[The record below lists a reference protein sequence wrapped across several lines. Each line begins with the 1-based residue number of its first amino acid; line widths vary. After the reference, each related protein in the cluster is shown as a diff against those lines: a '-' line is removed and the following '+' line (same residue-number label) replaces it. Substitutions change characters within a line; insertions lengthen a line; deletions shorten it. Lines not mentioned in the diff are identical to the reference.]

1 MRGRPPRKEINM
13 EQPQSRFHGKVR
25 VQTGDTIVE
34 INIFD
39 DNREKLYLEVQQA
52 LDQFSNDAMPA
63 EAAQR
68 ELPRASQARA
78 AAAPSPAPK
87 PAPKQQAS
95 APICRDCGEVCKLV
109 RWTDKTSGK
118 AMSRYKCQ
126 HCNTWAPR

>member
-1 MRGRPPRKEINM
+1 M

-39 DNREKLYLEVQQA
+39 DNREKLYQEVQQA
-52 LDQFSNDAMPA
+52 LDQFSNDVMPA

-68 ELPRASQARA
+68 ELPRASQARS

-87 PAPKQQAS
+87 QQTNAPT
-95 APICRDCGEVCKLV
+95 CCDCGQECKLV
-109 RWTDKTSGK
+109 RWTDKASRK
-118 AMSRYKCQ
+118 AMSRYKCD
-126 HCNTWAPR
+126 HCGTWAPR

>member
-1 MRGRPPRKEINM
+1 M
-13 EQPQSRFHGKVR
+13 EQPQSRYHGKVR

-39 DNREKLYLEVQQA
+39 DSREKLYLEVQQA
-52 LDQFSNDAMPA
+52 LDQFSNDRIPG
-63 EAAQR
+63 EAAQS
-68 ELPRASQARA
+68 EPPRASQARA

-95 APICRDCGEVCKLV
+95 APICRDCGEECKLV

-118 AMSRYKCQ
+118 AMSRYKCD
-126 HCNTWAPR
+126 HCGTWAPR

>member
-1 MRGRPPRKEINM
+1 M

-39 DNREKLYLEVQQA
+39 DNREKLYLEVRHA
-52 LDQFSNDAMPA
+52 LDQFSNDVMPA

-78 AAAPSPAPK
+78 SAAPNPAPK
-87 PAPKQQAS
+87 REAN
-95 APICRDCGEVCKLV
+95 APICLNCGEECELV
-109 RWTDKTSGK
+109 RWTDKKSLK

>member
-1 MRGRPPRKEINM
+1 M

-39 DNREKLYLEVQQA
+39 DSREKLYLEVQQA
-52 LDQFSNDAMPA
+52 LDQFSNDTMPA
-63 EAAQR
+63 EAAQCKS
-68 ELPRASQARA
+68 PTAGQARA

-87 PAPKQQAS
+87 QQAN
-95 APICRDCGEVCKLV
+95 APLCVNCGEVCELV
-109 RWTDKTSGK
+109 RWTDKGTKS